1 MASKYLQKYQV
12 PEGFY
17 DILHEFTR
25 EVLRAQP
32 EDIIEYAANYFEH
45 KAQGKEYYYES
56 KYNIQRDKY
65 DQDNSKKYNP
75 TPNQDYAEQ
84 AKRVVQASNQR
95 VQVQSQQSG
104 HKSPA
109 HQHSNS
115 QHQQHQGQQTNEV
128 VSHHPQRQPSGNNA
142 GRPQTQNSITSDKP
156 NDTSKLSHK
165 SKKSDQSHPEE
176 KKISK
181 EFVGD
186 LYNSALHKA
195 LKPTHQ
201 EEAYEGQEEDG
212 EGQEEQ
218 QNYADQGEGQEEGEY
233 YEGQQQPYEG
243 GEEGEYGQQEGEEYE
258 QQEGVEYEQQEGG
271 ENEQQEQFEGQYEQ
285 QVEVEQQQEQQV
297 QEAEHEQVVLEGP
310 VEEYENVALK
320 IQSVYRGKKSRQ
332 EQKQNKQ

>member
-109 HQHSNS
+109 HQYSNS
-115 QHQQHQGQQTNEV
+115 QQKHQGQQTHETA
-128 VSHHPQRQPSGNNA
+128 SHHPQRQPSGNNA
-142 GRPQTQNSITSDKP
+142 GRPQTQNSIASDKP

-165 SKKSDQSHPEE
+165 SKKSDQSHSEE

-186 LYNSALHKA
+186 LYNSALNKA

-201 EEAYEGQEEDG
+201 EEEAYEGQEEDG
-212 EGQEEQ
+212 EDQENQ
-218 QNYADQGEGQEEGEY
+218 QNYADEGEGQEEGQY

-271 ENEQQEQFEGQYEQ
+271 ENEQQEVDEGQYEQ
-285 QVEVEQQQEQQV
+285 QVEFEEQQQEQQV
-297 QEAEHEQVVLEGP
+297 QDSQQEQVVLEGP

-332 EQKQNKQ
+332 EQKQN

>member
-115 QHQQHQGQQTNEV
+115 QQHQGQQTQEAA
-128 VSHHPQRQPSGNNA
+128 SHHPQRQPSGNNA

-218 QNYADQGEGQEEGEY
+218 QQNYADEGEGQEEGEY
-233 YEGQQQPYEG
+233 YQGQQYEG
-243 GEEGEYGQQEGEEYE
+243 GEEGEYVQQEGEEYE
-258 QQEGVEYEQQEGG
+258 QQEGGEYEQQEGG
-271 ENEQQEQFEGQYEQ
+271 YEQEEAGEVQYEQ
-285 QVEVEQQQEQQV
+285 QVETEQQQQEQEV
-297 QEAEHEQVVLEGP
+297 QQSQPEQVVLDGP

-332 EQKQNKQ
+332 EQKQNQQ